1 MLSLLP
7 LLVSLALLA
16 VGAEAL
22 VRGSVAIARRLG
34 LSSFFIGL
42 TIVGFGTSTPE
53 LAATLGA
60 ALQGR
65 EGIGLG
71 NVVGSNLMNIALIL
85 GLTAW
90 IQPISVHYAVIR
102 TEVRIAIACAFV
114 PFLAL
119 LGTDS
124 RLGRIHGVLLLIGM
138 GLFLWRGYRVG
149 KAEASNDRA
158 AKALLD
164 EPPVPVAEKRV
175 SMTSAALMILL
186 GLAVLVFGADLLVG
200 SASDIARRLGV
211 SDVMIGL
218 TIVAFGT
225 SAPELV
231 TSLVAARRGQQDVAV
246 GNVLGSNIFN
256 ALGILGVSCTAVPQ
270 TVSGDLLRYD
280 TPALVI
286 VSLALVPFLGKDG
299 RMSRT
304 EGAVLV
310 LGYVALIAFRIAVDA
325 G

>member
-1 MLSLLP
+1 MLSVL
-7 LLVSLALLA
+7 LLVVSLVFLAL
-16 VGAEAL
+16 GAESL
-22 VRGSVAIARRLG
+22 VRGAVAVARQFG

-42 TIVGFGTSTPE
+42 TIVGFGTSMPE

-90 IQPISVHYAVIR
+90 LRPIPVRYAVIR

-119 LGTDS
+119 LDPEHQ
-124 RLGRIHGVLLLIGM
+124 LGVAHGVLLLTGM
-138 GLFLWRGYRVG
+138 ALFLWRGYRVG
-149 KAEASNDRA
+149 QAEASEERA
-158 AKALLD
+158 AQRLL
-164 EPPVPVAEKRV
+164 EQPPVPAADRRFSMPVA
-175 SMTSAALMILL
+175 ILL
-186 GLAVLVFGADLLVG
+186 ILVGLAVLVLSADLLVH
-200 SASDIARRLGV
+200 SASDIARNLGV
-211 SDVMIGL
+211 SDVVIGL
-218 TIVAFGT
+218 TVVAFGT

-231 TSLVAARRGQQDVAV
+231 TSLVSVRRGQHDVAV

-256 ALGILGVSCTAVPQ
+256 ALGILGVSCSVVPQ
-270 TVSGDLLRYD
+270 TVSDDLLRYD
-280 TPALVI
+280 TPALVV
-286 VSLALVPFLGKDG
+286 VSLALVPFLAKDG
-299 RMSRT
+299 RMSRA

-310 LGYVALIAFRIAVDA
+310 LGYFCLIAFRIAADVR
-325 G
+325 

>member
-1 MLSLLP
+1 MLSALLLIGS
-7 LLVSLALLA
+7 LLLLA

-42 TIVGFGTSTPE
+42 TIVGFGTSMPE

-90 IQPISVHYAVIR
+90 LNPIPVRYAVIR

-114 PFLAL
+114 PLLAL
-119 LGTDS
+119 TNADL
-124 RLGRIHGVLLLIGM
+124 RLERHHGVLLLIGM
-138 GLFLWRGYRVG
+138 ALFLWRGYRVG
-149 KAEASNDRA
+149 KAEAAEERA
-158 AKALLD
+158 MQALLE
-164 EPPVPVAEKRV
+164 EPPVPGAERRL
-175 SMTSAALMILL
+175 SLPAALLLILA

-200 SASDIARRLGV
+200 SASDIARSLGV
-211 SDVMIGL
+211 SDVIIGL
-218 TIVAFGT
+218 TVVAFGT

-256 ALGILGVSCTAVPQ
+256 ALGILGVSCTTVPQ
-270 TVSGDLLRYD
+270 AVSPDLLYYD
-280 TPALVI
+280 TPALVV
-286 VSLALVPFLGKDG
+286 VSLALVPFLSKDG
-299 RMSRT
+299 RMSRI

-310 LGYVALIAFRIAVDA
+310 LGYVALVAFRVAVDA

>member
-1 MLSLLP
+1 MLSALLLIGS
-7 LLVSLALLA
+7 LLLLA

-90 IQPISVHYAVIR
+90 LQPIPVRYAVIR

-119 LGTDS
+119 TSPDL
-124 RLGRIHGVLLLIGM
+124 RLGRLHGALLLCLM

-149 KAEASNDRA
+149 KAEAAEERA
-158 AKALLD
+158 MKALLD
-164 EPPVPVAEKRV
+164 APPVPAAERRLSMPVA
-175 SMTSAALMILL
+175 LL
-186 GLAVLVFGADLLVG
+186 LIAGGLAVLVYGADLLVG
-200 SASDIARRLGV
+200 SASEIARRLGL
-211 SDVMIGL
+211 SDVIIGL
-218 TIVAFGT
+218 TVVAFGT

-231 TSLVAARRGQQDVAV
+231 TSLVAARRGQSDVAV

-256 ALGILGVSCTAVPQ
+256 ALGILGVSCTTVPQ
-270 TVSGDLLRYD
+270 SVSVDLLRYD
-280 TPALVI
+280 TPALVV

-299 RMSRT
+299 RMSRA

-310 LGYVALIAFRIAVDA
+310 LGYLGLIAFRIAIDA